1 MQKTQTKKKLY
12 FAGLVGEIMEWFD
25 FTVYGFFALII
36 ATNFFPSGNH
46 YISLI
51 ATFAAFAIGFL
62 MRPLGALIFG
72 YLGDKVSR
80 KNVLT
85 TSMFLMAAP
94 SLIIGIMPTFE
105 TIGIFAPIILIL
117 MRMLQG
123 ISVGGEHTGAIV
135 YMTELSTPDNR
146 ALSAVIP
153 FVGTVLGVLTGSL
166 VGVAI
171 FSIFQ
176 HETIVQ
182 WAWRIPFL
190 MGVVIAFVGI
200 LIRKHLPEAYA
211 PQADTK
217 EIQTPI
223 VEVVQKH
230 LKPFIQV
237 FFLNL
242 PFAVGFYMIFIYNP
256 LWMQK
261 FLHTTKSYSLEA
273 NSFSLIVNIVALL
286 LSCSLSNK
294 IGRKPLLITAT
305 AGLTF
310 LSYPLYKMMLSDIP
324 YHIFIGQGSL
334 SFLLGIFMG
343 VVGVV
348 MVELFD
354 KEVRMSGVSV
364 SFNLCFAVF
373 GGTAPM
379 VATWLIHTSHSNLSI
394 AWYLSLVS
402 LISLIVTLT
411 LPETYKKEQ
420 LN

>member
-1 MQKTQTKKKLY
+1 MLNTQTKKKLY
-12 FAGLVGEIMEWFD
+12 FAGLVGEVMEWFD

-36 ATNFFPSGNH
+36 ATNFFPSDNH
-46 YISLI
+46 FISLI
-51 ATFAAFAIGFL
+51 ATFATFAIGFL

-94 SLIIGIMPTFE
+94 SLIISITPTFA

-123 ISVGGEHTGAIV
+123 ISVGGEHTGSIV
-135 YMTELSTPDNR
+135 YMTELSTKESR
-146 ALSAVIP
+146 AFSAVIP
-153 FVGTVLGVLTGSL
+153 FVGTVLGVLLGSM
-166 VGVAI
+166 VGVTI

-176 HETIVQ
+176 HETILQ
-182 WAWRIPFL
+182 WAWRIPFF
-190 MGVVIAFVGI
+190 MGVMIAFVGF
-200 LIRKHLPEAYA
+200 LIRKYLPESDA
-211 PQADTK
+211 PHSDTEK
-217 EIQTPI
+217 IQTPI

-230 LKPFIQV
+230 LKPFVQV

-242 PFAVGFYMIFIYNP
+242 PFAVGVYLIFIYNP

-261 FLHTTKSYSLEA
+261 FLHTTKSYSLEI
-273 NSFSLIVNIVALL
+273 NSVSLIVNIAAMI
-286 LSCSLSNK
+286 LSCCLSNRV
-294 IGRKPLLITAT
+294 GRKPLLIAAT

-334 SFLLGIFMG
+334 AFLIGIFMG
-343 VVGVV
+343 VIGVV

-354 KEVRMSGVSV
+354 KEVRMSGISV
-364 SFNLCFAVF
+364 SFNLCFAFF

-379 VATWLIHTSHSNLSI
+379 VATWLIHTSHSDLSI

-402 LISLIVTLT
+402 FVSFVVTLT

>member
-1 MQKTQTKKKLY
+1 MQNTQSKKKLY
-12 FAGLVGEIMEWFD
+12 FAGLVGEVMEWFD

-36 ATNFFPSGNH
+36 AANFFPSENH
-46 YISLI
+46 FISLI
-51 ATFAAFAIGFL
+51 ATFATFAIGFL

-94 SLIIGIMPTFE
+94 SLIIAITPTFA
-105 TIGIFAPIILIL
+105 TIGVFAPILLIL

-123 ISVGGEHTGAIV
+123 ISVGGEHTGSIV
-135 YMTELSTPDNR
+135 YMTELSTKENR
-146 ALSAVIP
+146 AFSAVVP
-153 FVGTVLGVLTGSL
+153 FVGTVLGVLLGSL
-166 VGVAI
+166 FGVTI

-182 WAWRIPFL
+182 WAWRIPFF
-190 MGVVIAFVGI
+190 MGVVIAFVGVH
-200 LIRKHLPEAYA
+200 IRKYLPESYV
-211 PQADTK
+211 PHSDTK
-217 EIQTPI
+217 KIQTPI

-230 LKPFIQV
+230 LKPFVQV

-261 FLHTTKSYSLEA
+261 FLHTTKSYSLEI
-273 NSFSLIVNIVALL
+273 NSLSLLVTIAAML
-286 LSCSLSNK
+286 LSCSLSNR
-294 IGRKPLLITAT
+294 IGRKPPLIAAT
-305 AGLTF
+305 AGLTV
-310 LSYPLYKMMLSDIP
+310 LSYPLYKLMLSDMP
-324 YHIFIGQGSL
+324 YHMFIGQCSL
-334 SFLLGIFMG
+334 CFMIGTFMG
-343 VVGVV
+343 VIGVV

-364 SFNLCFAVF
+364 SFNLCFAFF

-379 VATWLIHTSHSNLSI
+379 VATWLIHTSHSDLSI

-402 LISLIVTLT
+402 FVSFVVTLT